1 MAMETKK
8 HPCMIISGGSSR
20 RFGEDKGRALLG
32 GKPLIEHVLAR
43 LSGQVGAVAINS
55 NDDAYEDLNVTV
67 LADAIEGGL
76 GPLAGVL
83 TAMEWAQGMGEN
95 RVLTCAVDTPFLP
108 ADWAECLAYV
118 PSDMIAV
125 SFSGERVHNVCA
137 IWPTALA
144 QDLRA
149 ALEGGQRR
157 VGEWIE
163 GRRFAHVP
171 FDVRGD
177 FDPFFN
183 INTPEDMTKAEWIY
197 ERLAARH

>member
-8 HPCMIISGGSSR
+8 HPCMIISGGTSR
-20 RFGEDKGRALLG
+20 RFGADKGRALLG

-43 LSGQVGAVAINS
+43 LSGQVSAVAINS
-55 NDDAYEDLNVTV
+55 NDDKYDGLDIPVM
-67 LADAIEGGL
+67 ADVIEGGF

-83 TAMEWAQGMGEN
+83 TAMEWAQGMGET

-108 ADWAECLAYV
+108 PDWAECLAYV

-144 QDLRA
+144 ARFTRCFRRWTSPCWRMDRRA
-149 ALEGGQRR
+149 
-157 VGEWIE
+157 
-163 GRRFAHVP
+163 P
-171 FDVRGD
+171 FCSRPV
-177 FDPFFN
+177 
-183 INTPEDMTKAEWIY
+183 
-197 ERLAARH
+197 

>member
-1 MAMETKK
+1 MDTKK
-8 HPCMIISGGSSR
+8 HPCMIISGGTSR
-20 RFGEDKGRALLG
+20 RFGTDKGQAQLG
-32 GKPLIEHVLAR
+32 GKPLVQHVLGR
-43 LSGQVGAVAINS
+43 LSGQVSVVAINS
-55 NDDAYEDLNVTV
+55 NDEIYDELDIPVI
-67 LADAIEGGL
+67 ADVIEGGL

-83 TAMEWAQGMGEN
+83 TAMEWAQGLGEA

-108 ADWAECLAYV
+108 LDWAECLAYV
-118 PSDMIAV
+118 PGDRIAV
-125 SFSGERVHNVCA
+125 SFSGERVHNVCT
-137 IWPTALA
+137 IWPVSLA
-144 QDLRA
+144 ADLRA

-163 GRRFAHVP
+163 GYPFAHVP

-183 INTPEDMTKAEWIY
+183 INTQEDMAKAEWIY